1 MADDEILTVAQVA
14 AQFHVT
20 PQTVRSWIDSGK
32 LRGGR
37 VGKAY
42 VILRGD
48 VYAMVERAAT
58 DRQRGEHAASA
69 DERASERQPADGSNE
84 PGALWTG
91 SRIAS
96 ALVPPRSG

>member
-1 MADDEILTVAQVA
+1 MADDDVLTVAQVA

-32 LRGGR
+32 LKGGR

-48 VYAMVERAAT
+48 VYAMIDQDAT
-58 DRQRGEHAASA
+58 DRQRGEPAASA
-69 DERASERQPADGSNE
+69 DERESELSTADGSNGQ
-84 PGALWTG
+84 GALWTG

-96 ALVPPRSG
+96 ALVPPLSG

>member
-20 PQTVRSWIDSGK
+20 PQTVRSWIESGK
-32 LRGGR
+32 LKGGR

-48 VYAMVERAAT
+48 VYAMVEQAAT

-69 DERASERQPADGSNE
+69 DERESELSQADGSGG
-84 PGALWTG
+84 PGALWAG
-91 SRIAS
+91 SRIAG

>member
-14 AQFHVT
+14 TQFHVT

-32 LRGGR
+32 LKAGR

-48 VYAMVERAAT
+48 VFAMVEQA
-58 DRQRGEHAASA
+58 
-69 DERASERQPADGSNE
+69 ASERQHSERSSWADERESELSPAGGR
-84 PGALWTG
+84 PPRALWDGTG
-91 SRIAS
+91 GGV
-96 ALVPPRSG
+96 LVSPRSR

>member
-20 PQTVRSWIDSGK
+20 PQTVRSWIESGK
-32 LRGGR
+32 LKGGR

-48 VYAMVERAAT
+48 VYAMVEQAAT
-58 DRQRGEHAASA
+58 DHPRGEHAASA
-69 DERASERQPADGSNE
+69 DERESELRPVDGSSG